1 MPRIPLI
8 EDLTT
13 GPIPAGSNL
22 IVEYDPTSLWYG
34 ASLSIASEW
43 LSSGGEVGYSVA
55 AQPPDNIRAQLLKL
69 GMNLQE
75 LETSRKLEIYDWY
88 SATLGQKSKEKY
100 AAESLKA
107 TDLSIM
113 TAKATRHEISEGA
126 FPEYLRIWDNCSV
139 LARFNDDKAW
149 VELLITRTFPRAFH
163 TKSTLIVG
171 VMRGI
176 HSDWVY
182 RQLEDA
188 ADGVV
193 DFKLEEDGGDAR
205 DLMRIRSIRS
215 VTFDRK
221 WYDLRRG
228 QNFEVILKNR

>member
-1 MPRIPLI
+1 MV

-22 IVEYDPTSLWYG
+22 IVEYDATSLWYG
-34 ASLSIASEW
+34 ASLSMASEW
-43 LSSGGEVGYSVA
+43 LSSGGEVGYSIA
-55 AQPPDNIRAQLLKL
+55 AQPPDNIRTLLMKL
-69 GMNLQE
+69 GMNVQE
-75 LETSRKLEIYDWY
+75 LETSGKLDIWDWY
-88 SATLGQKSKEKY
+88 SATLGQKSKEKH
-100 AAESLKA
+100 ASQTLKA

-113 TAKATRHEISEGA
+113 TAKATRHEETQEAI
-126 FPEYLRIWDNCSV
+126 PEYLRIWDNCSV

-149 VELLITRTFPRAFH
+149 VELLITRTFPRAFR

-193 DFKLEEDGGDAR
+193 EFKLEEDGRNSR
-205 DLMRIRSIRS
+205 DLIRIRSMRS

-221 WYDLRRG
+221 WYELKRG
-228 QNFEVILKNR
+228 QNFRVTIENR